1 LTRKNPEHGYLLGI
15 DIGNSKTHALISD
28 LKGNVLGFGNTGCGS
43 YEVLGFEGM
52 SKALNHVAKEALFN
66 AKLMKLDISAM
77 GFGIA
82 GYDWPMEKQIMIEAI
97 KSLGINS
104 NYDFVNDAV
113 IGLLAG
119 AEKGWGIA
127 VDAGTGNNVRGRD
140 QFGRVGR
147 ITGNGVRFGE
157 IGGAAEL
164 VWRAQVAAAY
174 AWTQRGPE
182 TKLTQMFM
190 EYAKV
195 KSEAALIEGL
205 AMERIHLSPSI
216 ARDIF
221 HLAAEGDEIAQ
232 KIVKFSARELG
243 LNVNAVIRQLDLQ
256 DSSFDVILIGSL
268 FKAGEIYIQP
278 LRETIHEFAPNA
290 QLVSLSV
297 PPVVGAILLAAE
309 VIQLQTETIRD
320 RLITSTRIVLSSI
333 EN

>member
-28 LKGNVLGFGNTGCGS
+28 LEGNVLGFGNTGCGS
-43 YEVLGFEGM
+43 YEVLGLEGM
-52 SKALNHVAKEALFN
+52 SKALNLVAKEALCN
-66 AKLMKLDISAM
+66 AKLMKSDISAM

-195 KSEAALIEGL
+195 ES
-205 AMERIHLSPSI
+205 
-216 ARDIF
+216 
-221 HLAAEGDEIAQ
+221 
-232 KIVKFSARELG
+232 IVKFSARELG